1 MFRNTRLTPFRLLD
15 YRLMIIWKQ
24 SQGSPQVCY
33 RALAA
38 IQKKQHE

>member
-1 MFRNTRLTPFRLLD
+1 MRLTPFRLLD

-24 SQGSPQVCY
+24 SRVFLPACY